1 MSIPSTGPR
10 PDRRHRRRRSPVVS
24 IVLVAV
30 GMVVLFGA
38 GFGLS
43 VIIRGAAGGADAGGN
58 TAAPSPNGTSPTS
71 EPCVTVTV
79 TPGAGLPNPSQV
91 TTNIF
96 NSTDR
101 AGLAAS
107 TAEELQARGFIIGTI
122 DNDPLERAVSA
133 PAEVRHGPS
142 GESAATLMTYYI
154 PGAVLVN
161 DGRTDATI
169 DTALG
174 QAFTAVA
181 AQAQV
186 DAALLAPSPSPSGPG
201 CPSPAATSNGA
212 LTPDEAPAPDTTGTA
227 PVP

>member
-43 VIIRGAAGGADAGGN
+43 VIIRGASGGTDAGGN
-58 TAAPSPNGTSPTS
+58 STAPVPTATSETS

-79 TPGAGLPNPSQV
+79 VPGAELPNPSQV
-91 TTNIF
+91 TTNIY

-101 AGLAAS
+101 AGLAAT

-133 PAEVRHGPS
+133 PAEIRHGPA
-142 GESAATLMTYYI
+142 GESAAKLMAYYI
-154 PGAVLVN
+154 PGALLVD
-161 DGRTDATI
+161 DGRADATI

-174 QAFTAVA
+174 QAYTTVA
-181 AQAQV
+181 PQAEV

-201 CPSPAATSNGA
+201 CPSPTANSNVA
-212 LTPDEAPAPDTTGTA
+212 PTTPESPAPDTTGTA
-227 PVP
+227 PAP